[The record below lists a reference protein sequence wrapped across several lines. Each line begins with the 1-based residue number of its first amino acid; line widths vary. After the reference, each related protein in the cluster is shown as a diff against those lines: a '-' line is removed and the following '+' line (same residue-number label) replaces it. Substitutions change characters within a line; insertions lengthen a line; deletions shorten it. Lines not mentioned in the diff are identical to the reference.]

1 MSNRKYLFVALALV
15 AVMTLASWP
24 LLRGQQPA
32 ARLVARGAGTSILE
46 GGSGSPDYMPVLTK
60 LAFHVEQ
67 VAGVV
72 TGAFECLAFGPS
84 ALKGAG
90 SGNFSNNIMYVSG
103 NVETLK
109 VEGDTVRITGNS
121 ECTGI
126 GAGSNVPYEAVIQKG
141 GPGTTVWLK
150 AGTPPLVFKEI
161 LIEGGFEIQSDGK

>member
-1 MSNRKYLFVALALV
+1 
-15 AVMTLASWP
+15 
-24 LLRGQQPA
+24 
-32 ARLVARGAGTSILE
+32 
-46 GGSGSPDYMPVLTK
+46 
-60 LAFHVEQ
+60 
-67 VAGVV
+67 
-72 TGAFECLAFGPS
+72 
-84 ALKGAG
+84 
-90 SGNFSNNIMYVSG
+90 MYVSG